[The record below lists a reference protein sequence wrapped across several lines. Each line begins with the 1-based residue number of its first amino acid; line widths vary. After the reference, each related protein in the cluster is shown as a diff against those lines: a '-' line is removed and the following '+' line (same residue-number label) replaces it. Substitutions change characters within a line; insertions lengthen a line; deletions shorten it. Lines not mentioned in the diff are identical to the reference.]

1 MLAANKGQQ
10 QLDKYVEE
18 RLLRSEERKLAFR
31 NTLPKNKYLTFEVQQ
46 SDARCRKTVAVKAE
60 RNILQRLIAA
70 YKAGRPVNLNS
81 ILIHELFAVPL
92 ALAEVNGQLRTGSKA
107 VLAEVLTADVPCP
120 DHLDATDLEEDAVL
134 IKKKDKH
141 CLLLLENQ
149 IQQRHLDILQTL
161 FETVFQSGAQ
171 FRRIDVMFDSYFQNS
186 IKSGTRKWR
195 EKTQLPSGDL

>member
-1 MLAANKGQQ
+1 MI
-10 QLDKYVEE
+10 
-18 RLLRSEERKLAFR
+18 RLE
-31 NTLPKNKYLTFEVQQ
+31 
-46 SDARCRKTVAVKAE
+46 TVS
-60 RNILQRLIAA
+60 RPRRRDRDHNPGLIAA

-149 IQQRHLDILQTL
+149 MQERHLEILQTL
-161 FETVFQSGAQ
+161 VETVFQSGAQ
-171 FRRIDVMFDSYFQNS
+171 FRRIDVMFDRYFQNS
-186 IKSGTRKWR
+186 IKSGTRKWL
-195 EKTQLPSGDL
+195 EKTQLPSETCKQ

>member
-1 MLAANKGQQ
+1 MTGSLLLLKKLKTDDLMLAANKGQH
-10 QLDKYVEE
+10 QLDKFVEE
-18 RLLRSEERKLAFR
+18 RLLRREERKLAFWD
-31 NTLPKNKYLTFEVQQ
+31 TLPKNKYLTFEVQQ

-70 YKAGRPVNLNS
+70 YKAQRPVNLNS
-81 ILIHELFAVPL
+81 ILIHELFVVPL

-120 DHLDATDLEEDAVL
+120 DHLDATDLEEDPVL

-149 IQQRHLDILQTL
+149 MQLRHLEIL
-161 FETVFQSGAQ
+161 
-171 FRRIDVMFDSYFQNS
+171 
-186 IKSGTRKWR
+186 
-195 EKTQLPSGDL
+195 